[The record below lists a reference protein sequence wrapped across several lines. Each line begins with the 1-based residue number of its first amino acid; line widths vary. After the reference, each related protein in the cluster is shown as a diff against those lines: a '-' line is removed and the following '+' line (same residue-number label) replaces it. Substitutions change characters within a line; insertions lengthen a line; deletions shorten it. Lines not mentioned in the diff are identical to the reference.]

1 MTSEKS
7 NNLKGIM
14 ESSELIN
21 TELEKRSK
29 ELEQIIASSAASQTI
44 AQKMSALN
52 LDSPSVLQAIN
63 SDALREYHNVS
74 QSQFS
79 KQLEEMRKHSQVPSI
94 AKYMEQ
100 AGAVAPFTTSALDK
114 VARELEQA
122 NQRLPMMDSFV
133 SKGFEY
139 PVDPIPRIDTD
150 FIHQSHKEKTERE
163 EKVVLNLEN
172 MYKEQKKLIDLTIQA
187 QNNESEMAKQA
198 DRDKKRSFTIAI
210 ISLLVALLSAIPS
223 YITLIREEQHV
234 IQSESPQNVDT
245 TPTQK
250 EAEITTDTEIPKS

>member
-7 NNLKGIM
+7 DNLKDIAA
-14 ESSELIN
+14 SSGLTN

-29 ELEQIIASSAASQTI
+29 ELEQIIASSTASQTI

-63 SDALREYHNVS
+63 SETLREYHNAS
-74 QSQFS
+74 QNQFS
-79 KQLEEMRKHSQVPSI
+79 KQLEEMRKHSQPPSI

-100 AGAVAPFTTSALDK
+100 AGAVEPFATSALHR

-133 SKGFEY
+133 SKGVEY
-139 PVDPIPRIDTD
+139 PVDPIPRIETD
-150 FIHQSHKEKTERE
+150 FIQQSHKEKTERE

-187 QNNESEMAKQA
+187 QNNEAEMAKQA
-198 DRDKKRSFTIAI
+198 DRDKKRSFAIAI

-223 YITLIREEQHV
+223 YIALIREEQYV
-234 IQSESPQNVDT
+234 IQSESPQPEEAI
-245 TPTQK
+245 PTQK
-250 EAEITTDTEIPKS
+250 EAEITTDTETPKS